1 MSKPY
6 LIPIKHDPSIRIE
19 GNRPAQAASSM
30 KRQKLYANAAR
41 ILLRWG
47 KLAQARHML
56 QVWHRER
63 TFWAHLVGVA
73 V

>member
-1 MSKPY
+1 M
-6 LIPIKHDPSIRIE
+6 LIKIKHDPSIRIE

-30 KRQKLYANAAR
+30 KRQKLYASAAR
-41 ILLRWG
+41 AWLRAE

-56 QVWHRER
+56 QVWHHER
-63 TFWAHLVGVA
+63 TYWAHLVGVA